1 MSKLRFRVVET
12 AFKKQAVEVPTPDER
27 PSGYFGQNVFNR
39 AKMFKY
45 LTKKAYG
52 RITDCIDNGTPLD
65 RETADAVAVGMKKWA
80 IEMGATHYTHWFHP
94 LTEGTAEKHDA
105 FVEHDGKGG
114 MVEEFSGKLLIQQ
127 EPDASSFPNGGIRN
141 TFEARGYS
149 AWDPSSPA
157 FIVGDTLCI
166 PTIFIAYTGE
176 SLDYKAP
183 LLKALEAVNKA
194 ATDVCHY
201 FNPDV
206 KKVYAYLGWEQEYFL
221 VDEGLYAARPDL
233 LLTGRTLMGHES
245 SKNQQL
251 EDHYFG
257 AIPTRVM
264 EFMKELEIESLKLGI
279 PLKTRH
285 NEVAPNQFELAPI
298 FEECNLANDHNLLV
312 MALMRKISHKH
323 GFRVLLH
330 EKPFKGV
337 NGSGKHNNW
346 SLGTDT
352 GILLMAPGKTP
363 EENLRFITFI
373 VNVLMAV
380 YRHNGLLKASIS
392 SATNAHRLGANE
404 APPAII
410 SLSRWYPLKERGTYY
425 GFFSARHNLGEFFSF
440 LFVGSIVTFA
450 GWQAGFFGSAAAG
463 AIGVIVILCWL
474 HDTPESKGLPPVETL
489 AHEKSRSQADRSV
502 KEIQKQVL
510 KTPAVWILAAASAF
524 MYISRYAINGW
535 GVLFLQEA
543 KGFSDSEAISIVS
556 INALLGILGTVLSG
570 WFSDK
575 LCKGDRKLP
584 ALLFGILNSVAL
596 TLFLYGGTEVWVNV
610 LAMVLFGIAIGV
622 LICFLGGLMA
632 VDIVPRKATGAA
644 LGVVGVAS
652 YCAAGIQD
660 VASGWLIDAHITVA
674 ADGTKVYDFA
684 PVAFFWIAASVI
696 SFLLPL
702 LNWKSNVSDKQAE

>member
-1 MSKLRFRVVET
+1 MNRIKEFYRISRPAPKRELDDTACDRYYRRLRLQAFT
-12 AFKKQAVEVPTPDER
+12 AATLGYSLYYVCRTSLNVMKKPILD
-27 PSGYFGQNVFNR
+27 SGSLDASQLGVIGSALLF
-39 AKMFKY
+39 
-45 LTKKAYG
+45 AY
-52 RITDCIDNGTPLD
+52 
-65 RETADAVAVGMKKWA
+65 AVGKFVNGFIADYCNIKRFMA
-80 IEMGATHYTHWFHP
+80 TGLVVSASANALMGVLGLAQS
-94 LTEGTAEKHDA
+94 
-105 FVEHDGKGG
+105 V
-114 MVEEFSGKLLIQQ
+114 
-127 EPDASSFPNGGIRN
+127 
-141 TFEARGYS
+141 
-149 AWDPSSPA
+149 
-157 FIVGDTLCI
+157 I
-166 PTIFIAYTGE
+166 PT
-176 SLDYKAP
+176 
-183 LLKALEAVNKA
+183 AVVFVAFAVMWGLN
-194 ATDVCHY
+194 
-201 FNPDV
+201 
-206 KKVYAYLGWEQEYFL
+206 GWAQS
-221 VDEGLYAARPDL
+221 
-233 LLTGRTLMGHES
+233 MG
-245 SKNQQL
+245 
-251 EDHYFG
+251 
-257 AIPTRVM
+257 
-264 EFMKELEIESLKLGI
+264 
-279 PLKTRH
+279 
-285 NEVAPNQFELAPI
+285 
-298 FEECNLANDHNLLV
+298 
-312 MALMRKISHKH
+312 
-323 GFRVLLH
+323 
-330 EKPFKGV
+330 
-337 NGSGKHNNW
+337 
-346 SLGTDT
+346 
-352 GILLMAPGKTP
+352 
-363 EENLRFITFI
+363 
-373 VNVLMAV
+373 
-380 YRHNGLLKASIS
+380 
-392 SATNAHRLGANE
+392 

-425 GFFSARHNLGEFFSF
+425 GFF
-440 LFVGSIVTFA
+440 
-450 GWQAGFFGSAAAG
+450 
-463 AIGVIVILCWL
+463 GVIVILCWL